1 MICVT
6 GASGTLSSEVI
17 RQLEAQAIPFR
28 AAFFSERA
36 AEIARARGIEA
47 LTIDYNHPA
56 TLGAAFEGCD
66 AVFLL
71 GPNA

>member
-17 RQLEAQAIPFR
+17 RQLEGHAIPFR
-28 AAFFSERA
+28 GAYFSERA

-47 LTIDYNHPA
+47 VTTTTTRRRFAQRFRAA
-56 TLGAAFEGCD
+56 TPCSSSD
-66 AVFLL
+66 
-71 GPNA
+71 PTH